1 MCMTVYNG
9 QQFLREAIDS
19 VLMQQGAQ
27 IHFCIVDDASADG
40 SAQLLSAYAEQYPN
54 IVRVLT
60 NPHNQGIGRSLSRAL
75 RCYQGEAYFAM
86 IGQDDRWGPNF
97 LCSQMDYLNEQK
109 AVASFA
115 DVKLID
121 SLGTVIESG
130 FVRFQHKRLQELGQQ
145 ELLLALIQNNFL
157 CAASAVVSM
166 ARAGSD
172 ISLWELFGI
181 CNDRL
186 QDCECWLNLCLRG
199 RFVYHRRTHVD
210 YRVHC
215 SNFSRPEKRW
225 LQVKLEQYG
234 MLERV
239 LSSKSFWSYICSSGE
254 PACVLAHVVQIVKE
268 KSEECNPCRL
278 LVVKLCETALTYGI
292 ETPELSD
299 LLAKSYQDFGLLE
312 KSYRMSQEVPKPIP
326 IAFPDAVDAAEFRR
340 YLGKMTLF
348 YLVAANTPGALQAA
362 LWPPARGTAPEA
374 TIVFILPHGNET
386 EAKAVYPK
394 ALLQHIEAI
403 DVPCVLA
410 FVEDK
415 TAVFRNGILE
425 GYPANNDIVN
435 YYQDIL
441 CGGIILNSKIFQFS
455 RRLVA
460 LLRQH
465 RIRKTL

>member
-1 MCMTVYNG
+1 MENTCFVCMTVYNG

-215 SNFSRPEKRW
+215 SNFSRPEKKMVAGQVGTIRDARACIE
-225 LQVKLEQYG
+225 LQE
-234 MLERV
+234 
-239 LSSKSFWSYICSSGE
+239 
-254 PACVLAHVVQIVKE
+254 
-268 KSEECNPCRL
+268 
-278 LVVKLCETALTYGI
+278 
-292 ETPELSD
+292 
-299 LLAKSYQDFGLLE
+299 LLE
-312 KSYRMSQEVPKPIP
+312 LYMFFWGACMCIGTCG
-326 IAFPDAVDAAEFRR
+326 PDSKGKIRGMQSMPAACGEAV
-340 YLGKMTLF
+340 
-348 YLVAANTPGALQAA
+348 
-362 LWPPARGTAPEA
+362 
-374 TIVFILPHGNET
+374 
-386 EAKAVYPK
+386 
-394 ALLQHIEAI
+394 
-403 DVPCVLA
+403 
-410 FVEDK
+410 
-415 TAVFRNGILE
+415 RNGA
-425 GYPANNDIVN
+425 Y
-435 YYQDIL
+435 
-441 CGGIILNSKIFQFS
+441 
-455 RRLVA
+455 
-460 LLRQH
+460 
-465 RIRKTL
+465 IRD